1 MRIRTD
7 GDYAHRKDV
16 IEDAA
21 DFWGVNKTDAVVKSC
36 DLAGRLVP
44 QLENA
49 LAEADIPPSEAE
61 KIAEKVSI
69 RNINVE
75 FQRATASVCET
86 E

>member
-21 DFWGVNKTDAVVKSC
+21 EFWGVNKTDAVVKSC
-36 DLAGRLVP
+36 DLAGRVLP
-44 QLENA
+44 QLEQA

-61 KIAEKVSI
+61 KIADAVST
-69 RNINVE
+69 RNVTVE
-75 FQRATASVCET
+75 FKRPSVSVHPD
-86 E
+86 